1 MASDMFLDLGATIKG
16 ESKDSVYAGK
26 IDILSWEWGMNQSGS
41 AHTGGGAGAGKVNI
55 KDLTISK
62 YVDSSSANFML
73 YCAKGN
79 HFDEGKLVCRKAGG
93 EQLEY
98 LVITMKKIMV
108 TNIESSGSPA
118 EERLT
123 ESVTLSF
130 AEVSVDYVE
139 QTDDGSGGA
148 AIAFGWNIEQN
159 IEA

>member
-1 MASDMFLDLGATIKG
+1 MASDIFLDLGSTIKG
-16 ESKDSVYAGK
+16 ESKDSVYEGK
-26 IDILSWEWGMNQSGS
+26 IDIISWAWGMNQSGS
-41 AHTGGGAGAGKVNI
+41 AHTGGGSGAGKVNI
-55 KDLTISK
+55 DDLTITK
-62 YVDSSSANFML
+62 YVDSASANFML

-79 HFDEGKLVCRKAGG
+79 HFDEGTLVCRKAGG

-98 LVITMKKIMV
+98 IVLKMKKIMV
-108 TNIESSGSPA
+108 TNIQTGGGASD
-118 EERLT
+118 ERLQET
-123 ESVTLSF
+123 ITLSF